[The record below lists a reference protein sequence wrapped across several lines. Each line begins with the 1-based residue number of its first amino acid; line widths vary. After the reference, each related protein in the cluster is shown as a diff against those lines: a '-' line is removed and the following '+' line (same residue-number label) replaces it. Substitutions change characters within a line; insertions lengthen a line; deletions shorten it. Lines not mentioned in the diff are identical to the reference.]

1 MLSIQEINVL
11 GQCINEVA
19 GSNWG
24 AKGTKSVTASLQG
37 SSILMKYS
45 TMVHFAGEQS
55 LKVQMDNLAHES
67 MEILTNQLNE
77 IKKHFKDVTGV
88 SLKVEE
94 GTNRDDL
101 EIVQATASSL
111 RKIGLYRRNLTVEIK
126 N

>member
-24 AKGTKSVTASLQG
+24 ASGTRSVTASLQG
-37 SSILMKYS
+37 SSILMKFS
-45 TMVHFAGEQS
+45 TIVYFAGEQS
-55 LKVQMDNLAHES
+55 LKVQMDAVAHES
-67 MEILTNQLNE
+67 MEILSDQLNE
-77 IKKHFKDVTGV
+77 IKKHYKDATG
-88 SLKVEE
+88 SALKCEE

-101 EIVQATASSL
+101 EMVQATAGSL
-111 RKIGLYRRNLTVEIK
+111 RKIAHYRRHLTVEIK